1 MQETE
6 NDILKRVRKI
16 EIKTRGLSNEI
27 FAGKYHTAFRGRG
40 MSFSEV
46 REYRAGDD
54 VRDIDWNVTARSRT
68 PHIKVY
74 EEERELT
81 MMLLVDVSGS
91 RMFGTTDRLKK
102 NLQTEIAAVL
112 AFSASENNDKVGCI
126 FFSDRIEKFIPPK
139 KGRSHILAIIREL
152 VGFEPQSRGTRISE
166 ALRFLTNVTKKH
178 CTAFLLSDFLDPGKD
193 RTALEDALKIA
204 SGKHDLVGIRVSDP
218 REAELLLGPGAG
230 ALRPRLAGAERRHPL
245 GAQTPPHR
253 HGRGIDR
260 RGLRRGTHQTIQTAM
275 KSIPNNPA
283 STCSPFA
290 RNGGIQ
296 PSAAAERQ
304 NAAQTPPSEA
314 VPVGLRSSGRPK
326 AGRTSI
332 TKRVKTALATAL
344 LTGLTTVLYA
354 APPTITARVEPDSIG
369 IGDRF
374 DVVIDVDRD
383 LVQVVEFPT
392 FNPPPQS
399 GLEVVES
406 HPVDTLRRDGRHL
419 SLRKRYT
426 LAAFEEGNLGLGRAQ
441 VLYLDK
447 NITDTLYTAD
457 TLRLQVGT
465 FQIDSTSHTIYDIK
479 AQRTLPFRYG
489 EISGYVLWSLL
500 GLIVLG
506 GAIYAGRRL
515 MARYARKVRDIF
527 RPAPPLPPHIAA
539 IQALETLHNQ
549 KLWQSGRHKQYYSGL
564 TDILRTYLAGRYGF
578 GAMEMT
584 SDEILAAV
592 RRYDL
597 PQKCVMDLQAILRDA
612 DLAKFAKA
620 QSEGTT
626 NEDNYLNAYY
636 FVEETKPAEIAE
648 EGTEQDDT
656 Q

>member
-1 MQETE
+1 M
-6 NDILKRVRKI
+6 KR
-16 EIKTRGLSNEI
+16 L
-27 FAGKYHTAFRGRG
+27 FAIA
-40 MSFSEV
+40 
-46 REYRAGDD
+46 
-54 VRDIDWNVTARSRT
+54 
-68 PHIKVY
+68 
-74 EEERELT
+74 
-81 MMLLVDVSGS
+81 LL
-91 RMFGTTDRLKK
+91 
-102 NLQTEIAAVL
+102 
-112 AFSASENNDKVGCI
+112 
-126 FFSDRIEKFIPPK
+126 
-139 KGRSHILAIIREL
+139 
-152 VGFEPQSRGTRISE
+152 
-166 ALRFLTNVTKKH
+166 
-178 CTAFLLSDFLDPGKD
+178 
-193 RTALEDALKIA
+193 
-204 SGKHDLVGIRVSDP
+204 
-218 REAELLLGPGAG
+218 
-230 ALRPRLAGAERRHPL
+230 LAGAAAR
-245 GAQTPPHR
+245 AQSDVP
-253 HGRGIDR
+253 
-260 RGLRRGTHQTIQTAM
+260 QVTAH
-275 KSIPNNPA
+275 
-283 STCSPFA
+283 
-290 RNGGIQ
+290 IQ
-296 PSAAAERQ
+296 P
-304 NAAQTPPSEA
+304 
-314 VPVGLRSSGRPK
+314 
-326 AGRTSI
+326 
-332 TKRVKTALATAL
+332 
-344 LTGLTTVLYA
+344 
-354 APPTITARVEPDSIG
+354 DSVM

-374 DVVIDVDRD
+374 DLMVDVEKD
-383 LVQVVEFPT
+383 LVQVVQFPEFEDKPG
-392 FNPPPQS
+392 NPIELHKEYPI
-399 GLEVVES
+399 
-406 HPVDTLRRDGRHL
+406 DTLERDGRHL
-419 SLRKRYT
+419 KLRKRYT

>member
-1 MQETE
+1 M
-6 NDILKRVRKI
+6 
-16 EIKTRGLSNEI
+16 
-27 FAGKYHTAFRGRG
+27 
-40 MSFSEV
+40 
-46 REYRAGDD
+46 
-54 VRDIDWNVTARSRT
+54 
-68 PHIKVY
+68 
-74 EEERELT
+74 
-81 MMLLVDVSGS
+81 
-91 RMFGTTDRLKK
+91 
-102 NLQTEIAAVL
+102 
-112 AFSASENNDKVGCI
+112 
-126 FFSDRIEKFIPPK
+126 
-139 KGRSHILAIIREL
+139 
-152 VGFEPQSRGTRISE
+152 
-166 ALRFLTNVTKKH
+166 
-178 CTAFLLSDFLDPGKD
+178 
-193 RTALEDALKIA
+193 
-204 SGKHDLVGIRVSDP
+204 
-218 REAELLLGPGAG
+218 
-230 ALRPRLAGAERRHPL
+230 
-245 GAQTPPHR
+245 
-253 HGRGIDR
+253 
-260 RGLRRGTHQTIQTAM
+260 
-275 KSIPNNPA
+275 
-283 STCSPFA
+283 
-290 RNGGIQ
+290 
-296 PSAAAERQ
+296 
-304 NAAQTPPSEA
+304 
-314 VPVGLRSSGRPK
+314 PVGLRSSGRPK

-584 SDEILAAV
+584 SDEILAAEMRHGPAGDPPGRRPGEIRQSPV
-592 RRYDL
+592 RRDDQRRQL
-597 PQKCVMDLQAILRDA
+597 PERLLFRRGDQACGNR
-612 DLAKFAKA
+612 
-620 QSEGTT
+620 GGGHRTGRH
-626 NEDNYLNAYY
+626 
-636 FVEETKPAEIAE
+636 PIASDTPCQ
-648 EGTEQDDT
+648 TESY
-656 Q
+656 

>member
-1 MQETE
+1 M
-6 NDILKRVRKI
+6 KR
-16 EIKTRGLSNEI
+16 L
-27 FAGKYHTAFRGRG
+27 FAIA
-40 MSFSEV
+40 
-46 REYRAGDD
+46 
-54 VRDIDWNVTARSRT
+54 
-68 PHIKVY
+68 
-74 EEERELT
+74 
-81 MMLLVDVSGS
+81 LL
-91 RMFGTTDRLKK
+91 
-102 NLQTEIAAVL
+102 
-112 AFSASENNDKVGCI
+112 
-126 FFSDRIEKFIPPK
+126 
-139 KGRSHILAIIREL
+139 
-152 VGFEPQSRGTRISE
+152 
-166 ALRFLTNVTKKH
+166 
-178 CTAFLLSDFLDPGKD
+178 
-193 RTALEDALKIA
+193 
-204 SGKHDLVGIRVSDP
+204 
-218 REAELLLGPGAG
+218 
-230 ALRPRLAGAERRHPL
+230 LAGAAAR
-245 GAQTPPHR
+245 AQSDVP
-253 HGRGIDR
+253 
-260 RGLRRGTHQTIQTAM
+260 QVTAH
-275 KSIPNNPA
+275 I
-283 STCSPFA
+283 
-290 RNGGIQ
+290 R
-296 PSAAAERQ
+296 
-304 NAAQTPPSEA
+304 
-314 VPVGLRSSGRPK
+314 
-326 AGRTSI
+326 
-332 TKRVKTALATAL
+332 
-344 LTGLTTVLYA
+344 
-354 APPTITARVEPDSIG
+354 PDSVM

-374 DVVIDVDRD
+374 DLVVDVEKD
-383 LVQVVEFPT
+383 LVQVVQFPEFEDKPGS
-392 FNPPPQS
+392 PIELHKEYPI
-399 GLEVVES
+399 
-406 HPVDTLRRDGRHL
+406 DTLERDGRHL
-419 SLRKRYT
+419 KLRKRYT

>member
-1 MQETE
+1 
-6 NDILKRVRKI
+6 
-16 EIKTRGLSNEI
+16 
-27 FAGKYHTAFRGRG
+27 
-40 MSFSEV
+40 
-46 REYRAGDD
+46 
-54 VRDIDWNVTARSRT
+54 
-68 PHIKVY
+68 
-74 EEERELT
+74 
-81 MMLLVDVSGS
+81 
-91 RMFGTTDRLKK
+91 
-102 NLQTEIAAVL
+102 
-112 AFSASENNDKVGCI
+112 
-126 FFSDRIEKFIPPK
+126 
-139 KGRSHILAIIREL
+139 
-152 VGFEPQSRGTRISE
+152 
-166 ALRFLTNVTKKH
+166 
-178 CTAFLLSDFLDPGKD
+178 
-193 RTALEDALKIA
+193 
-204 SGKHDLVGIRVSDP
+204 
-218 REAELLLGPGAG
+218 
-230 ALRPRLAGAERRHPL
+230 
-245 GAQTPPHR
+245 
-253 HGRGIDR
+253 
-260 RGLRRGTHQTIQTAM
+260 M

-441 VLYLDK
+441 VLYPDK

>member
-1 MQETE
+1 M
-6 NDILKRVRKI
+6 KRLFAIALLLAGAAVRAQNAP
-16 EIKTRGLSNEI
+16 T
-27 FAGKYHTAFRGRG
+27 
-40 MSFSEV
+40 
-46 REYRAGDD
+46 
-54 VRDIDWNVTARSRT
+54 VTAR
-68 PHIKVY
+68 I
-74 EEERELT
+74 
-81 MMLLVDVSGS
+81 
-91 RMFGTTDRLKK
+91 
-102 NLQTEIAAVL
+102 
-112 AFSASENNDKVGCI
+112 
-126 FFSDRIEKFIPPK
+126 
-139 KGRSHILAIIREL
+139 
-152 VGFEPQSRGTRISE
+152 
-166 ALRFLTNVTKKH
+166 
-178 CTAFLLSDFLDPGKD
+178 
-193 RTALEDALKIA
+193 
-204 SGKHDLVGIRVSDP
+204 
-218 REAELLLGPGAG
+218 
-230 ALRPRLAGAERRHPL
+230 
-245 GAQTPPHR
+245 
-253 HGRGIDR
+253 
-260 RGLRRGTHQTIQTAM
+260 
-275 KSIPNNPA
+275 
-283 STCSPFA
+283 
-290 RNGGIQ
+290 
-296 PSAAAERQ
+296 
-304 NAAQTPPSEA
+304 
-314 VPVGLRSSGRPK
+314 
-326 AGRTSI
+326 
-332 TKRVKTALATAL
+332 
-344 LTGLTTVLYA
+344 
-354 APPTITARVEPDSIG
+354 EPDSIM

-374 DVVIDVDRD
+374 DLTVEVDKD
-383 LVQVVEFPT
+383 LVQVVQFPEFENKEGSP
-392 FNPPPQS
+392 
-399 GLEVVES
+399 LELVKD
-406 HPVDTLRRDGRHL
+406 HPIDTLERDGRHL
-419 SLRKRYT
+419 RLRKRYT

>member
-1 MQETE
+1 
-6 NDILKRVRKI
+6 
-16 EIKTRGLSNEI
+16 
-27 FAGKYHTAFRGRG
+27 
-40 MSFSEV
+40 
-46 REYRAGDD
+46 
-54 VRDIDWNVTARSRT
+54 
-68 PHIKVY
+68 
-74 EEERELT
+74 
-81 MMLLVDVSGS
+81 
-91 RMFGTTDRLKK
+91 
-102 NLQTEIAAVL
+102 
-112 AFSASENNDKVGCI
+112 
-126 FFSDRIEKFIPPK
+126 
-139 KGRSHILAIIREL
+139 
-152 VGFEPQSRGTRISE
+152 
-166 ALRFLTNVTKKH
+166 
-178 CTAFLLSDFLDPGKD
+178 
-193 RTALEDALKIA
+193 
-204 SGKHDLVGIRVSDP
+204 
-218 REAELLLGPGAG
+218 
-230 ALRPRLAGAERRHPL
+230 
-245 GAQTPPHR
+245 
-253 HGRGIDR
+253 
-260 RGLRRGTHQTIQTAM
+260 M

-515 MARYARKVRDIF
+515 MATGIKANDCVYVDLYNDYLQMRDTGNKMTYIVAMLSDKYNVSE
-527 RPAPPLPPHIAA
+527 R
-539 IQALETLHNQ
+539 QV
-549 KLWQSGRHKQYYSGL
+549 YSIIDRLGK
-564 TDILRTYLAGRYGF
+564 DCK
-578 GAMEMT
+578 
-584 SDEILAAV
+584 SCAV
-592 RRYDL
+592 
-597 PQKCVMDLQAILRDA
+597 
-612 DLAKFAKA
+612 
-620 QSEGTT
+620 
-626 NEDNYLNAYY
+626 
-636 FVEETKPAEIAE
+636 
-648 EGTEQDDT
+648 
-656 Q
+656 

>member
-1 MQETE
+1 
-6 NDILKRVRKI
+6 
-16 EIKTRGLSNEI
+16 
-27 FAGKYHTAFRGRG
+27 
-40 MSFSEV
+40 
-46 REYRAGDD
+46 
-54 VRDIDWNVTARSRT
+54 
-68 PHIKVY
+68 
-74 EEERELT
+74 
-81 MMLLVDVSGS
+81 
-91 RMFGTTDRLKK
+91 
-102 NLQTEIAAVL
+102 
-112 AFSASENNDKVGCI
+112 
-126 FFSDRIEKFIPPK
+126 
-139 KGRSHILAIIREL
+139 
-152 VGFEPQSRGTRISE
+152 
-166 ALRFLTNVTKKH
+166 
-178 CTAFLLSDFLDPGKD
+178 
-193 RTALEDALKIA
+193 
-204 SGKHDLVGIRVSDP
+204 
-218 REAELLLGPGAG
+218 
-230 ALRPRLAGAERRHPL
+230 
-245 GAQTPPHR
+245 
-253 HGRGIDR
+253 
-260 RGLRRGTHQTIQTAM
+260 M

-383 LVQVVEFPT
+383 LVQV
-392 FNPPPQS
+392 
-399 GLEVVES
+399 
-406 HPVDTLRRDGRHL
+406 
-419 SLRKRYT
+419 
-426 LAAFEEGNLGLGRAQ
+426 FEEGNLGLGRAQ

>member
-1 MQETE
+1 M
-6 NDILKRVRKI
+6 KR
-16 EIKTRGLSNEI
+16 L
-27 FAGKYHTAFRGRG
+27 FAIA
-40 MSFSEV
+40 
-46 REYRAGDD
+46 
-54 VRDIDWNVTARSRT
+54 
-68 PHIKVY
+68 
-74 EEERELT
+74 
-81 MMLLVDVSGS
+81 LL
-91 RMFGTTDRLKK
+91 
-102 NLQTEIAAVL
+102 
-112 AFSASENNDKVGCI
+112 
-126 FFSDRIEKFIPPK
+126 
-139 KGRSHILAIIREL
+139 
-152 VGFEPQSRGTRISE
+152 
-166 ALRFLTNVTKKH
+166 
-178 CTAFLLSDFLDPGKD
+178 
-193 RTALEDALKIA
+193 
-204 SGKHDLVGIRVSDP
+204 
-218 REAELLLGPGAG
+218 
-230 ALRPRLAGAERRHPL
+230 LAGAAAR
-245 GAQTPPHR
+245 AQSDVP
-253 HGRGIDR
+253 
-260 RGLRRGTHQTIQTAM
+260 QVTAH
-275 KSIPNNPA
+275 
-283 STCSPFA
+283 
-290 RNGGIQ
+290 IQ
-296 PSAAAERQ
+296 P
-304 NAAQTPPSEA
+304 
-314 VPVGLRSSGRPK
+314 
-326 AGRTSI
+326 
-332 TKRVKTALATAL
+332 
-344 LTGLTTVLYA
+344 
-354 APPTITARVEPDSIG
+354 DSVM

-374 DVVIDVDRD
+374 DLVVDVEKD
-383 LVQVVEFPT
+383 LVQVVQFPEFEDKPGS
-392 FNPPPQS
+392 PIELHKEYPI
-399 GLEVVES
+399 
-406 HPVDTLRRDGRHL
+406 DTLERDGRHL
-419 SLRKRYT
+419 KLRKRYT

-612 DLAKFAKA
+612 DLVKFAKA
-620 QSEGTT
+620 RPEGTT

-636 FVEETKPAEIAE
+636 FVEETKPVEIAE
-648 EGTEQDDT
+648 EGAEQDDT

>member
-1 MQETE
+1 M
-6 NDILKRVRKI
+6 KR
-16 EIKTRGLSNEI
+16 L
-27 FAGKYHTAFRGRG
+27 FAIA
-40 MSFSEV
+40 
-46 REYRAGDD
+46 
-54 VRDIDWNVTARSRT
+54 
-68 PHIKVY
+68 
-74 EEERELT
+74 
-81 MMLLVDVSGS
+81 LL
-91 RMFGTTDRLKK
+91 
-102 NLQTEIAAVL
+102 
-112 AFSASENNDKVGCI
+112 
-126 FFSDRIEKFIPPK
+126 
-139 KGRSHILAIIREL
+139 
-152 VGFEPQSRGTRISE
+152 
-166 ALRFLTNVTKKH
+166 
-178 CTAFLLSDFLDPGKD
+178 
-193 RTALEDALKIA
+193 
-204 SGKHDLVGIRVSDP
+204 
-218 REAELLLGPGAG
+218 
-230 ALRPRLAGAERRHPL
+230 LAGAAVR
-245 GAQTPPHR
+245 A
-253 HGRGIDR
+253 
-260 RGLRRGTHQTIQTAM
+260 
-275 KSIPNNPA
+275 
-283 STCSPFA
+283 
-290 RNGGIQ
+290 
-296 PSAAAERQ
+296 Q
-304 NAAQTPPSEA
+304 NAPT
-314 VPVGLRSSGRPK
+314 V
-326 AGRTSI
+326 
-332 TKRVKTALATAL
+332 TAH
-344 LTGLTTVLYA
+344 
-354 APPTITARVEPDSIG
+354 IEPDSIM

-374 DVVIDVDRD
+374 DLTVEVDKD
-383 LVQVVEFPT
+383 LVQVVQFPEFENKEGSP
-392 FNPPPQS
+392 
-399 GLEVVES
+399 LELVKD
-406 HPVDTLRRDGRHL
+406 HPIDTLERDGRHL
-419 SLRKRYT
+419 RLRKRYT